1 MFLLFHNSFFF
12 FSQVCFLENMLCCNP
27 LTLRFSNPE
36 VKNDQI
42 EASKHLLV
50 MLKKKSSLDRI
61 R

>member
-12 FSQVCFLENMLCCNP
+12 FSQVCFLENMLCCNQ

-50 MLKKKSSLDRI
+50 MLKKK
-61 R
+61 